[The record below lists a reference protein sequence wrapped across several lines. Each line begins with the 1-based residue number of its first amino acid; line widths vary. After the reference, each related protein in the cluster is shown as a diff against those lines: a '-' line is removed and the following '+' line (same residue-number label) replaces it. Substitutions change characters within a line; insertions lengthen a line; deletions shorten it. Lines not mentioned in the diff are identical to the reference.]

1 MKRRVLASLGVIL
14 VLALGVAACGRSPS
28 DAPTT
33 EAVQEDSVE
42 AREPARRGLWVL
54 AEGAHRTLESAGK
67 IVALVESAKAHGYTD
82 LFVQVYRADRSWF
95 PSNHADDAPYRA
107 MRSLGDEAGPDPLVD
122 LVSRAHAEGI
132 RVHAWANALSL
143 ATNREAPLLR
153 NVGPSAVLVDRK
165 GRSLLDY
172 PKHDVPYPDREYL
185 QLGTPGLWI
194 DPATPGVIEH
204 LEAVIDDL
212 VAAAPELDGLHLDFI
227 RHPMVLP
234 LAPGSRFDTGLD
246 FGYGREGVARF
257 EAEHGP
263 FARGDA
269 WDAFR
274 RKGVSEVVRRLG
286 ARLPESWERSA
297 AVIAY
302 ADRAYLTAM
311 QDWRLWLEE
320 GWIDFAVPMAYT
332 RDDRL
337 LRYLVHSLRGG
348 VGGDRVWIGLGSWL
362 FTNDAP
368 RMILQAEIAREAQ
381 PAGVAIFSYDSLVSV
396 PGTLSAVARAAAGS
410 GP

>member
-1 MKRRVLASLGVIL
+1 MGVL
-14 VLALGVAACGRSPS
+14 LALTLGGTACERSPS
-28 DAPTT
+28 EDEPEIAHPAPDDPPQPA
-33 EAVQEDSVE
+33 E
-42 AREPARRGLWVL
+42 ARRGLWVL

-67 IVALVESAKAHGYTD
+67 IAGLVESAKAHGYTD

-107 MRSLGDEAGPDPLVD
+107 MRDAMRSLGDEAGSDPLVD

-132 RVHAWANALSL
+132 RVHAWVNALSL

-153 NVGPSAVLVDRK
+153 TVGPSAVLVDRK

-172 PKHDVPYPDREYL
+172 PKHDVPYPDRESL
-185 QLGTPGLWI
+185 QLGTPGLWL

-212 VAAAPELDGLHLDFI
+212 IAAAPDLDGLHLDFI

-274 RKGVSEVVRRLG
+274 RDRVSEVVRRLG
-286 ARLPESWERSA
+286 ARLPGSWERSA

-362 FTNDAP
+362 FTNDLP